1 LRRDKIYEDLKFS
14 NEYSVDDW
22 KALIKLNLGKYFTS
36 GTALEKNK
44 DLLKTEIIY
53 YIRLSEKP
61 EYLRLFEWT
70 FDFYKECFNTNKELT
85 VKIFAESLNDI
96 SRTDSKWMT
105 NVLTQPDI
113 TTLSERDKITCYF
126 KVIDETLEGVFKP
139 RFMLLDKLAKL
150 KLNQTVVDNSDYDFG
165 NLIRNFPSQF
175 KKDVNLLLK
184 DPIYFVSTNQWR
196 NIAAHKSYIINKDN
210 IVVKYGRGNTRSLT
224 ISIEA
229 FYKIIYWTQDI
240 YRTVRLAQV
249 LTYLNYME
257 EIVAELGERVNVDIR
272 FESSLLHIVHNL
284 QIVGFEFDSTEEQS
298 EVFCLNVKGKINHDV
313 KSSLIHA
320 SQCLDQLSSAIFDDE
335 FVRDNFQSTQI
346 CIVDENQNKLG
357 SATVP
362 IEIAMKKVKGE
373 INLDEYL
380 DKMVFEI
387 KAR

>member
-1 LRRDKIYEDLKFS
+1 MKFS

-44 DLLKTEIIY
+44 DLVKTEIIY

-175 KKDVNLLLK
+175 KNDVNLLLK